1 MAGKAL
7 VENQI
12 SFSHLPTKLKKRIE
26 GFTESWDIERE
37 NYHDHVLKEVEV
49 VGWEEMRREIP
60 SYTELWQNLA
70 CNAQKRWLEVK
81 MKGAGLD
88 LDELLDIDDIRYA
101 EIPGSVSWPVG
112 GVKVE

>member
-1 MAGKAL
+1 M
-7 VENQI
+7 E
-12 SFSHLPTKLKKRIE
+12 E
-26 GFTESWDIERE
+26 FTESWEAEQDA
-37 NYHDHVLKEVEV
+37 LKEVEV

-88 LDELLDIDDIRYA
+88 LDELLDIDDVRDA
-101 EIPGSVSWPVG
+101 EIPGSVIWPVG

>member
-12 SFSHLPTKLKKRIE
+12 SFSHLPTKLKERIE
-26 GFTESWDIERE
+26 GFTESWDTERE

-60 SYTELWQNLA
+60 SYTELSW
-70 CNAQKRWLEVK
+70 
-81 MKGAGLD
+81 MTHD
-88 LDELLDIDDIRYA
+88 LDELLDIDDVRDA
-101 EIPGSVSWPVG
+101 EIPGSVIWPVG

>member
-12 SFSHLPTKLKKRIE
+12 SFSHLPTKLKERIE
-26 GFTESWDIERE
+26 GFTESWEPERLFFHQDAQ
-37 NYHDHVLKEVEV
+37 YPPTPPSALKEVEV

-60 SYTELWQNLA
+60 SYTELGW
-70 CNAQKRWLEVK
+70 
-81 MKGAGLD
+81 MTHD
-88 LDELLDIDDIRYA
+88 LDELLDTLYDRDA
-101 EIPGSVSWPVG
+101 EIPGPVSWPVG

>member
-12 SFSHLPTKLKKRIE
+12 SFSHLPEKLKKRVE
-26 GFTESWDIERE
+26 EFTESWEVEQDA
-37 NYHDHVLKEVEV
+37 LKEVEV

-60 SYTELWQNLA
+60 SYTELGW
-70 CNAQKRWLEVK
+70 
-81 MKGAGLD
+81 MTHD
-88 LDELLDIDDIRYA
+88 LDELLDTLYNRDA
-101 EIPGSVSWPVG
+101 EIPGPVSWPVG